1 MRRLTLFGGN
11 LWGAAAAVAVVLA
24 VGVPMAFGEAA
35 ASAAGTGTVVA
46 WGLNYDGELGNGT
59 TTKSD
64 VPVAVSGLSGVTAIS
79 AGEEDSLALLSNG
92 TVMAWG
98 DNQQGELGIGTTTDS
113 DVPVA
118 VCAEAATPS
127 CSEGKGNVLK
137 EVTAISAN
145 GSHGLALLKDGTV
158 VAWGTDGYGELGN
171 GDTTNSD
178 VPVAVSL
185 PLGVKATAVSAGV
198 EFSMALVENETTHE
212 KTVMTWGDNQH
223 GQLGDGT
230 MTNSDVPVAVS
241 GLSGVTAISAGGSHG
256 LALLESGMVMAWG
269 ENYEGQLGNATDTES
284 DVPEA
289 VCVVGGTAPCAQ
301 HLSSVTGVAAGLFH
315 SLALLENGTVMAWG
329 ENSHGELGDATVS
342 GPERCFFGPCSETPV
357 AVSGLSGVTTFSAG
371 NAHSLALLEDETVMA
386 WGDAPG
392 DGSESPSDV
401 PVAVCA
407 VGETAP
413 CAQHLGG
420 VSAVSAGAS
429 HSLALVSG
437 AAPTVTCSAA
447 GSTLSIATKG
457 SATPTEP
464 VIVTASEGN
473 YVVSLGGVTQCTGT
487 SYSVSTYTTVAGPS
501 SGSVTFAPGTATGL
515 TFTGASG
522 AANTLDLV
530 GAPTGLSVV
539 AMNGDTSGSPGQLT
553 ITPAG
558 GSPGSDGFSNVTIVD
573 GAPSGSTT
581 FEPGTTSGVAFTGGA
596 GATNLVDLRGEPS
609 GVFTVSVNADTP
621 GSPGDLTI
629 TPAGG
634 SPGIDSFSNV
644 TIVDGATNGPTTFQS
659 GTASGVLFNGSEG
672 VANTLDLTGEPPGSF
687 MISVNSDTLGSP
699 GDLTITPNGES
710 PSDDS
715 FVNITAIDGPSSGTA
730 TFQPGAASGLTF
742 IGGAGAT
749 NLVDLRGEPSG
760 VFTVSVN
767 ADMPGSPGDLTI
779 TPAGGSPGIDSFS
792 NVTIVD
798 GATNGPTTFQPDPNL
813 LPSSLVGAPPPLV
826 LFVGNDPTSGGSV
839 IDLGPFASPDSM
851 GEQVTGLTVA
861 LNGDNAGG
869 PGQVQADVMGTPVG
883 FADFYG
889 VNTVIG
895 SSSLPTTL
903 LPGSATGVTLINV
916 TPAGQAVAF
925 TSTPPSPATVG
936 GSYAVSATGGG
947 SGNSVMFSIDTSKTT
962 AGACSS
968 SGANGANIS
977 FAGTGACVIDAN
989 QAGSSE
995 YQPALQVQQ
1004 TITVTNPLQ
1013 GTPPSAPTI
1022 TSVTS
1027 GGGSSSTGSTASVL
1041 TPAQIAAL
1049 TKLIEG
1055 EITPSGKNVTITA
1068 LLKSGVVS
1076 ISFTVLQAGTAV
1088 IDWYEIPSGAHLAK
1102 KTKPKPVL
1110 VASGQQSFST
1120 AGTATIKIKLTAT
1133 GKRRLKHAKRLKLTA
1148 EGTFTP
1154 TGETPVSATKA
1165 FVLER

>member
-1 MRRLTLFGGN
+1 M
-11 LWGAAAAVAVVLA
+11 VAVVLA
-24 VGVPMAFGEAA
+24 VGVPMTFGEAA
-35 ASAAGTGTVVA
+35 ASAAANGTVMAWGENQSGQLGDGTIAGPEKCTVGGSSEPCSRTPVVASALSAVSAISAGAFHGLASSETGTVMA
-46 WGLNYDGELGNGT
+46 WGDNAAGQLGNGT
-59 TTKSD
+59 TTNSD
-64 VPVAVSGLSGVTAIS
+64 VPVGVCAEGEPAPCAKDLSGVRTVSGGGEFSLALSSNGKTIFAWGDNGVGELGDGSTIGPDKCEGVLPCSTIPVAVKLSLPAGVTVESIS
-79 AGEEDSLALLSNG
+79 TGGEYSLALLSNG
-92 TVMAWG
+92 TVLAWG
-98 DNQQGELGIGTTTDS
+98 ANFAGELGDDTTTNS
-113 DVPVA
+113 DEPVA
-118 VCAEAATPS
+118 VCEVGATGP
-127 CSEGKGNVLK
+127 CSESDGQ
-137 EVTAISAN
+137 
-145 GSHGLALLKDGTV
+145 LL
-158 VAWGTDGYGELGN
+158 E
-171 GDTTNSD
+171 
-178 VPVAVSL
+178 
-185 PLGVKATAVSAGV
+185 GVK
-198 EFSMALVENETTHE
+198 
-212 KTVMTWGDNQH
+212 
-223 GQLGDGT
+223 
-230 MTNSDVPVAVS
+230 
-241 GLSGVTAISAGGSHG
+241 AISAG
-256 LALLESGMVMAWG
+256 E
-269 ENYEGQLGNATDTES
+269 Y
-284 DVPEA
+284 
-289 VCVVGGTAPCAQ
+289 
-301 HLSSVTGVAAGLFH
+301 H
-315 SLALLENGTVMAWG
+315 SLALLNSGAVVAWG
-329 ENSHGELGDATVS
+329 DDYDGELGDGKEVS
-342 GPERCFFGPCSETPV
+342 
-357 AVSGLSGVTTFSAG
+357 
-371 NAHSLALLEDETVMA
+371 
-386 WGDAPG
+386 
-392 DGSESPSDV
+392 SDV

-407 VGETAP
+407 VNQMYCTATSDELTG
-413 CAQHLGG
+413 AT
-420 VSAVSAGAS
+420 AVSAGFEHSLALLDGGTVAAWGNNRVGQLGDGS
-429 HSLALVSG
+429 ATGPETCKDAALCSKTPVEVKELSGVTGISAGYWHSLALLGNETVMAWGENTVGQLGDGTTSGETCAGSDPCSTTPVAVEGLTGATAVSAGEYQSLALVSG

-487 SYSVSTYTTVAGPS
+487 SYSVSTYTTVDGPS

-644 TIVDGATNGPTTFQS
+644 TIVDGATNGPTTFQ
-659 GTASGVLFNGSEG
+659 
-672 VANTLDLTGEPPGSF
+672 
-687 MISVNSDTLGSP
+687 
-699 GDLTITPNGES
+699 
-710 PSDDS
+710 
-715 FVNITAIDGPSSGTA
+715 
-730 TFQPGAASGLTF
+730 
-742 IGGAGAT
+742 
-749 NLVDLRGEPSG
+749 
-760 VFTVSVN
+760 
-767 ADMPGSPGDLTI
+767 
-779 TPAGGSPGIDSFS
+779 
-792 NVTIVD
+792 
-798 GATNGPTTFQPDPNL
+798 PDQNL

-903 LPGSATGVTLINV
+903 QPGSATGVTLINV

-977 FAGTGACVIDAN
+977 FVGTGACVIDAN

-1013 GTPPSAPTI
+1013 GAPPSAPTI

-1041 TPAQIAAL
+1041 TPAQITAL

-1165 FVLER
+1165 LVLER

>member
-1 MRRLTLFGGN
+1 MVGLVPRD
-11 LWGAAAAVAVVLA
+11 LWGAAAAMAVVLA
-24 VGVPMAFGEAA
+24 VGVPMAFGEVA

-64 VPVAVSGLSGVTAIS
+64 VPVAVSGLSGVTAVS

-118 VCAEAATPS
+118 VCAEAATPP

-158 VAWGTDGYGELGN
+158 VAWGTDGYGELGD

-185 PLGVKATAVSAGV
+185 PLGVRATAVSAGV
-198 EFSMALVENETTHE
+198 EYSMALVENETTKE

-256 LALLESGMVMAWG
+256 LALLESGTVMSWG
-269 ENYEGQLGNATDTES
+269 ENYEGQLGNATDAES

-301 HLSSVTGVAAGLFH
+301 HLSGVTGVAAGLFH

-342 GPERCFFGPCSETPV
+342 GPEKCFFGPCSETPV
-357 AVSGLSGVTTFSAG
+357 AVSGLSGVTTLSAG

-413 CAQHLGG
+413 CARHLGG

-437 AAPTVTCSAA
+437 VAPTVTCSAA

-464 VIVTASEGN
+464 VIVTASEGD
-473 YVVSLGGVTQCTGT
+473 YAVSLGGVPQCTGT
-487 SYSVSTYTTVAGPS
+487 SYSVSTYTTVDGPS
-501 SGSVTFAPGTATGL
+501 SGSVTFEPGTATGL

-522 AANTLDLV
+522 AANTLDLM

-558 GSPGSDGFSNVTIVD
+558 GSPGSDDFSNVTIVD
-573 GAPSGSTT
+573 GASSGSMT
-581 FEPGTTSGVAFTGGA
+581 FQPGAASGLTFTGGA
-596 GATNLVDLRGEPS
+596 GATNLVDLRGEPP
-609 GVFTVSVNADTP
+609 GVFTVSVNADT
-621 GSPGDLTI
+621 
-629 TPAGG
+629 
-634 SPGIDSFSNV
+634 
-644 TIVDGATNGPTTFQS
+644 
-659 GTASGVLFNGSEG
+659 
-672 VANTLDLTGEPPGSF
+672 
-687 MISVNSDTLGSP
+687 
-699 GDLTITPNGES
+699 
-710 PSDDS
+710 
-715 FVNITAIDGPSSGTA
+715 
-730 TFQPGAASGLTF
+730 
-742 IGGAGAT
+742 
-749 NLVDLRGEPSG
+749 
-760 VFTVSVN
+760 
-767 ADMPGSPGDLTI
+767 PGSPGDLTI

-869 PGQVQADVMGTPVG
+869 PGKVQADVMGTPVG
-883 FADFYG
+883 FVDFYG

-903 LPGSATGVTLINV
+903 QPGA
-916 TPAGQAVAF
+916 
-925 TSTPPSPATVG
+925 PPV
-936 GSYAVSATGGG
+936 
-947 SGNSVMFSIDTSKTT
+947 
-962 AGACSS
+962 
-968 SGANGANIS
+968 
-977 FAGTGACVIDAN
+977 
-989 QAGSSE
+989 
-995 YQPALQVQQ
+995 
-1004 TITVTNPLQ
+1004 
-1013 GTPPSAPTI
+1013 
-1022 TSVTS
+1022 
-1027 GGGSSSTGSTASVL
+1027 
-1041 TPAQIAAL
+1041 
-1049 TKLIEG
+1049 
-1055 EITPSGKNVTITA
+1055 
-1068 LLKSGVVS
+1068 
-1076 ISFTVLQAGTAV
+1076 
-1088 IDWYEIPSGAHLAK
+1088 
-1102 KTKPKPVL
+1102 
-1110 VASGQQSFST
+1110 
-1120 AGTATIKIKLTAT
+1120 
-1133 GKRRLKHAKRLKLTA
+1133 
-1148 EGTFTP
+1148 
-1154 TGETPVSATKA
+1154 
-1165 FVLER
+1165 